1 MDLKRIARVVIGPS
15 IGIARLGNSP
25 EAFFVGPETPGL
37 PAQPPGG
44 FKDGEGRIKRQ
55 AARFRLYGLDSH
67 GEVLAEL
74 TAAHGTI
81 TWTVHLA
88 NRKAA
93 YHEFK
98 GRYHP
103 VTPLRNRDVLN
114 TPEHPD
120 ARQVLVID
128 PGPRSISGRHAEGKR
143 YRFDSGFYRGR
154 PVPLGELRTDAQG
167 RLLVLGGFGHSGC
180 TRRDKPIRN
189 YANNDYWY
197 DDSSDGPVS
206 ASIVLADG
214 RSLSAEPSRV
224 LVVPPKFAPEIENIT
239 SLYSVIAVASGAQP
253 AQTAPQG
260 ERVSFKRDILPLL
273 YRLSHYQWVN
283 ATALRGHGPGK
294 RGDFFQ
300 PDTLKLLATAGQS
313 SPALQTRAAVF
324 ARIRNPL
331 LAMDSDE
338 AKAQATYMFMPA
350 MAGDGGDPIVG
361 DPRTWFRL
369 MPQDYENLRQ
379 WAAGDFDADFN
390 PETDPVTHGT
400 KDVAP
405 LDELPLAEQP
415 AALTRAALWPC
426 VGAPFY
432 PGIEMTYIAED
443 PAMYAAPMRLR
454 SDIEPGGITQ
464 HMAVPWQADF
474 YECSVHWW
482 PAQRPDDVVSEASYR
497 AVLLG
502 EPPLKGGDSAFPVD
516 GVIFPGG
523 DANTDRAE
531 TQAERLL
538 ARVPWDRGLQDFFM
552 YADENVPGGDNAMV
566 LLWSELGFLS
576 PRRTP
581 SGEVVHI
588 ETERHPYAGISI
600 RDAYYYL
607 SNIDQHPD
615 FLPKAR
621 QLVDHY
627 LAKAWESQSET
638 DFPDSWRYFDYSA
651 PAFEARLAQLYSSFV
666 EEAENYDPATDPYFK
681 TREDVM
687 FYLTQTTP
695 FDLNDGAWLR
705 RITPAGPLT
714 PLDSLLFSIWMDE
727 AGDGNVQWSHC
738 NIFKDLLHSV
748 GLYFPDSR
756 SREFADNPV
765 FFDSAFVVPTL
776 KLAISQFSDHFFP
789 ELLGFTL
796 ELEWAAVTNK
806 PIGRLMDYYGIP
818 SHFYSLHT
826 GIDNSASGHG
836 ARTKAAIQ
844 LYLDE
849 VGRHGGNTAVQA
861 AWKRIWTGF
870 IAFGNSG
877 NMGNDV
883 INHLHHPPTPADRVA
898 DIVTRKQPYGAQN
911 HDAKMVGANRINDW
925 FADPPGFM
933 AALVKAGYIV
943 PGDPANSP
951 FFRLTGFTGPMFKV
965 FTDDELATF
974 TEWTLW
980 LAQDH
985 EQKPVDYGVQMA
997 LVIQT
1002 LRERQTGVMGHASN
1016 TLVGPDLADPSK
1028 PCTRT
1033 VAEWFAQADTPAGV
1047 LAFMQALANAD
1058 NPWIRAGAPD
1068 QSPFV
1073 TQLLAPGGAMG
1084 DAFDTV
1090 VPAANNLT
1098 RRQIAIEWIRLGCPI
1113 PALHTEGKRRRYRLW
1128 SPPPSG
1134 SLFPVPKVRG
1144 MGSVH

>member
-1 MDLKRIARVVIGPS
+1 MDLKRITQVVIGPS
-15 IGIARLGNSP
+15 IGIARIGNSP
-25 EAFFVGPETPGL
+25 DGWFIGPETPGL
-37 PAQPPGG
+37 PARPPGG
-44 FKDGEGRIKRQ
+44 FKDGQGRVKRQ
-55 AARFRLYGLDSH
+55 AARFRLYGLDST
-67 GEVLAEL
+67 GEVVAEL
-74 TAAHGTI
+74 TAAHGPI

-88 NRKAA
+88 NGKAA
-93 YHEFK
+93 WHEFK
-98 GRYHP
+98 GRFHP
-103 VTPLRNRDVLN
+103 ITPLRNRDVQN
-114 TPEHPD
+114 TPAHPD
-120 ARQVLVID
+120 ARRVLVID
-128 PGPRSISGRHAEGKR
+128 PGPRSVCGRHVEGPR
-143 YRFDSGFYRGR
+143 QRFDGGLYRGV
-154 PVPLGELRTDAQG
+154 PVPLGELRTDALG
-167 RLLVLGGFGHSGC
+167 RLLVFGGYGHSAC
-180 TRRDKPIRN
+180 TRRDRPIRN

-197 DDSSDGPVS
+197 DDTSDGPVS
-206 ASIVLADG
+206 ASITLLDG
-214 RSLSAEPSRV
+214 RTLQAEPARV

-239 SLYSVIAVASGAQP
+239 SLHDVIAIASGAEP
-253 AQTAPQG
+253 AGVAGQ
-260 ERVSFKRDILPLL
+260 RVSFKCDILPLL
-273 YRLSHYQWVN
+273 HRLSRYQWVN
-283 ATALRGHGPGK
+283 ATSLRGHGPGK

-300 PDTLKLLATAGQS
+300 PDTLKLLATAGRS
-313 SPALQTRAAVF
+313 SPALQTRQGLF
-324 ARIRNPL
+324 ARVRNPK
-331 LAMDSDE
+331 LALDSEE
-338 AKAQATYMFMPA
+338 AKAQATYLFMPP

-361 DPRTWFRL
+361 DPRTWFRVL
-369 MPQDYENLRQ
+369 PRDYERLAA
-379 WAAGDFDADFN
+379 WAAGDFDADFD
-390 PETDPVTHGT
+390 PATDPVEASLH
-400 KDVAP
+400 
-405 LDELPLAEQP
+405 ELPTLEDLPLSEQP

-432 PGIEMTYIAED
+432 PGIEMTYISED
-443 PAMYAAPMRLR
+443 PALYAAPMRLR
-454 SDIEPGGITQ
+454 ADIEPGGITK

-482 PAQRPDDVVSEASYR
+482 PAQRPDDVVSEAEYR
-497 AVLLG
+497 TVILG

-523 DANTDRAE
+523 NANMDRAE
-531 TQAERLL
+531 AQAERLL
-538 ARVPWDRGLQDFFM
+538 SRQAWDRGLQDFYM
-552 YADENVPGGDNAMV
+552 YADANVPGGDNAMV
-566 LLWSELGFLS
+566 QLWSELGFLT
-576 PRRTP
+576 PRATP
-581 SGEVVHI
+581 TGEVVQV
-588 ETERHPYAGISI
+588 ETGRSPYAGISI

-607 SNIDQHPD
+607 SNIDQHPG
-615 FLPKAR
+615 FLPHAR
-621 QLVDHY
+621 KLVEHY
-627 LAKAWESQSET
+627 LAKAWESQQEP

-756 SREFADNPV
+756 GREFADNPA

-776 KLAISQFSDHFFP
+776 KLAISQFSTHFFP

-844 LYLDE
+844 MYLDDLA
-849 VGRHGGNTAVQA
+849 RHGGDVAVQA

-883 INHLHHPPTPADRVA
+883 LNHLHHPPTPADRVA
-898 DIVTRKQPYGAQN
+898 DIVVAKQPYGAQN
-911 HDAKMVGANRINDW
+911 HDDKMVGGNRINDW

-951 FFRLTGFTGPMFKV
+951 FFRLTGFSGPMFKV
-965 FTDDELATF
+965 FTDEELATWR
-974 TEWTLW
+974 EWTLW

-985 EQKPVDYGVQMA
+985 TKKPVDFGVQMA
-997 LVIQT
+997 GVIST
-1002 LRERQTGVMGHASN
+1002 LRDRQAGAMGHATH
-1016 TLVGPDLADPSK
+1016 TLVGPDTEDPSR
-1028 PCTRT
+1028 PVTRT
-1033 VAEWFAQADTPAGV
+1033 VADWFARADTPAGV

-1058 NPWIRAGAPD
+1058 NPWIRAGDPD

-1073 TQLLAPGGAMG
+1073 TQLLAPGGPMG

-1090 VPAANNLT
+1090 VPAANDLT

-1128 SPPPSG
+1128 SPPPGG
-1134 SLFPVPKVRG
+1134 SLYPVPRIRG
-1144 MGSVH
+1144 MGTVH